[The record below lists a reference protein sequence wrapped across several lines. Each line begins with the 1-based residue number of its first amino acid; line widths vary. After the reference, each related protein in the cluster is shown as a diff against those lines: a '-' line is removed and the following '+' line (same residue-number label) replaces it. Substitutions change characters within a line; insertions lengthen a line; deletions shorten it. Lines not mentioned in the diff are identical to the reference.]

1 VNRFLVA
8 VKPSKTERHADDK
21 EQLLIPAHARLRA
34 YLADLPRD
42 TLLFVVDEA
51 GRALDETSF
60 SKDFRRPLDTAGLA
74 HLHFHGLQHTAGA
87 ALAEAGCSEKRQRPK
102 LTTTKPLSTLYEMF

>member
-1 VNRFLVA
+1 MARNTYNAGLVA
-8 VKPSKTERHADDK
+8 VKPSNTERHADDK

-60 SKDFRRPLDTAGLA
+60 SKDFRRALDTAGLA

-102 LTTTKPLSTLYEMF
+102 LTTTKPL